1 MEKRGILKKKLN
13 LERILVWGAAAAVLL
28 SLSYLALIS
37 IFATVQ
43 IDHSESAV
51 FCQDSPFMHLLFL
64 ALFLLALLRLH
75 SFLSRCSARAFL
87 VILLVFLFSIGNW
100 MVFTWKVEPVAD
112 QGTVLSAAQAFARG
126 DFTML
131 DRGGY
136 LYLYPHQLGLV
147 AYFQLVNLFAGTN
160 TYLVLQVLNIFALS
174 ACYFLLL
181 GICRIL
187 FAKREVE
194 ILLLLFLFSAVQPLL
209 YLSFVYGNLIGL
221 AAGLAGIWL
230 QLRYLEEGKK
240 KLAFGSSAFLALSIA
255 LKNNHLIFLVASV
268 LIYLAD
274 AAWKRRKSSILFAL
288 VPIAANLLLGGT
300 IRFGYE
306 QASGR
311 EIAEGMPKV
320 LWVAMGMQEG
330 PRASG
335 WYNEYTLDLY
345 QEVEFDAKRARQE
358 AQQEIRQRLKEFA
371 EDPLEAFSFYYRKTA
386 SMWNNPDFQG
396 FWVNL
401 DNRPSNIWGS
411 ELGNS
416 LFLGRGRDVLS
427 AWMNLHQSL
436 IYLGATAYLVLFWK
450 THDFKM
456 LFLAIIFLGGFLF
469 HLFWEAKGQYA
480 LTYFL
485 LLFPYAAAGWIG
497 AAKKVRCAAER
508 LFRHSSRAKKASEFP
523 EK

>member
-1 MEKRGILKKKLN
+1 
-13 LERILVWGAAAAVLL
+13 
-28 SLSYLALIS
+28 
-37 IFATVQ
+37 
-43 IDHSESAV
+43 
-51 FCQDSPFMHLLFL
+51 MHLLFL

-87 VILLVFLFSIGNW
+87 VILLVFLFSIGSW

-147 AYFQLVNLFAGTN
+147 AYFQLVNLFAGAN

-268 LIYLAD
+268 LIYLAGCRME
-274 AAWKRRKSSILFAL
+274 AAEKFNFICAGAHCGQPASW
-288 VPIAANLLLGGT
+288 GT

-330 PRASG
+330 PALLAGTMSILWISTRR
-335 WYNEYTLDLY
+335 W
-345 QEVEFDAKRARQE
+345 
-358 AQQEIRQRLKEFA
+358 
-371 EDPLEAFSFYYRKTA
+371 
-386 SMWNNPDFQG
+386 
-396 FWVNL
+396 
-401 DNRPSNIWGS
+401 
-411 ELGNS
+411 
-416 LFLGRGRDVLS
+416 
-427 AWMNLHQSL
+427 SL
-436 IYLGATAYLVLFWK
+436 IPSALGK
-450 THDFKM
+450 RRS
-456 LFLAIIFLGGFLF
+456 
-469 HLFWEAKGQYA
+469 
-480 LTYFL
+480 
-485 LLFPYAAAGWIG
+485 
-497 AAKKVRCAAER
+497 KK
-508 LFRHSSRAKKASEFP
+508 
-523 EK
+523 